1 VKAQSIAADLAG
13 RACSDCRVREG
24 GQHLPR
30 CHRQGTVT
38 ATSDYRDRSEQALPV
53 LSEAI
58 RQVRIDAKM
67 TAVDFAI
74 RVGLQPRQVL
84 DVEGGSAGPSVWAL
98 LKIGEMATRGP
109 AKAAII
115 EELRKVFSQ
124 YPLVKV
130 VA

>member
-1 VKAQSIAADLAG
+1 VGHECGLGGDAVRGAA
-13 RACSDCRVREG
+13 
-24 GQHLPR
+24 
-30 CHRQGTVT
+30 
-38 ATSDYRDRSEQALPV
+38 QALPV

-58 RQVRIDAKM
+58 RQVRFESKM

-84 DVEGGSAGPSVWAL
+84 DVEGGSAWPSVWAL
-98 LKIGEMATRGP
+98 LKIGEMAKRGP
-109 AKAAII
+109 AKTAII
-115 EELRKVFSQ
+115 EQLRKVFSQ